1 MRFTRT
7 PRVAHAFPG
16 GPRDAWVVTLRDE
29 LRQLI
34 RSWDLEVDAALR
46 DDTPLITSGVF
57 DSLALFNL
65 VAWIEE
71 QCGCPIDPATFDVVG
86 EWNTIADVVA
96 FVERRR
102 GA

>member
-7 PRVAHAFPG
+7 PRVAQVFAA
-16 GPRDAWVVTLRDE
+16 GPRHACLVTLRDE
-29 LRQLI
+29 LLEAI
-34 RSWDLEVDAALR
+34 RSWDLEVDVDLLG
-46 DDTPLITSGVF
+46 DTPLITSGVF

-65 VAWIEE
+65 VAWIEK
-71 QCGCPIDPATFDVVG
+71 QCGGPIDPATFDVVH